1 MPFWDAPVAAAA
13 ADAEAA
19 DGGGG
24 AQCTI
29 ATDAGSTCIGCIILR
44 RPIG

>member
-1 MPFWDAPVAAAA
+1 MPSWDAPAVA

-19 DGGGG
+19 DGGG
-24 AQCTI
+24 APCTM